1 MSSDFRNSNTF
12 KVGAV
17 LLFIVA
23 ICVLA
28 TQLLR
33 GNKGGDEKKGF
44 VAENPNA
51 VPQKKA
57 QTGGMGAMQASE
69 EQIKN
74 AKKPNDPEYLNSPP
88 PTEGAQAP
96 PPRIPS
102 KPGTS
107 VGAIQKKKPT
117 P

>member
-1 MSSDFRNSNTF
+1 MSSDFRSSNTF

-23 ICVLA
+23 LCVLA

-33 GNKGGDEKKGF
+33 GSRGSDEQKGF
-44 VAENPNA
+44 VAEKPNA
-51 VPQKKA
+51 AA
-57 QTGGMGAMQASE
+57 QPGGGPAE
-69 EQIKN
+69 PN
-74 AKKPNDPEYLNSPP
+74 KPTPP
-88 PTEGAQAP
+88 PSDSAGGNTPPPKEGEQVQAP

-102 KPGTS
+102 RPGTS
-107 VGAIQKKKPT
+107 VGAIPKKKPA